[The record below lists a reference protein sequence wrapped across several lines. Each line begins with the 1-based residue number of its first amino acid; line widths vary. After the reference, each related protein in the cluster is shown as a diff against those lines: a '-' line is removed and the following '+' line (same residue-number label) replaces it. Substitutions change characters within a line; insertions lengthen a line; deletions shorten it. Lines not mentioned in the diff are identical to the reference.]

1 MVVLE
6 ARGLSR
12 ALAGESWTH
21 LPMWTEEPG
30 AQPSDLGGPLTPF
43 ALPDPYVKIQ
53 LMLNRRKWKRR
64 KTSARKGTATPYF
77 NEGFTFLVPFG
88 QIQVG
93 CLEEGA
99 GENLTQGRTDRC
111 LSPPP
116 PTPLPASTQSVD
128 LVLAVWARGPQL
140 RAEPVGKVL
149 LGPRASGQ
157 PLQHWADMGGP
168 SPSGTA
174 CSQPG
179 RWTRPWPCS
188 PACVCPCLASE
199 GSPGP
204 GPPRAH
210 CPRARGN
217 KRLPSTMCLS

>member
-1 MVVLE
+1 MPGSGRLTVVVLE

-116 PTPLPASTQSVD
+116 PTLTYMFMLLNTHLPHSV
-128 LVLAVWARGPQL
+128 
-140 RAEPVGKVL
+140 
-149 LGPRASGQ
+149 
-157 PLQHWADMGGP
+157 
-168 SPSGTA
+168 
-174 CSQPG
+174 
-179 RWTRPWPCS
+179 
-188 PACVCPCLASE
+188 
-199 GSPGP
+199 
-204 GPPRAH
+204 
-210 CPRARGN
+210 
-217 KRLPSTMCLS
+217 

>member
-1 MVVLE
+1 MPGSGRLTVVVLE

-157 PLQHWADMGGP
+157 PLQHWADMLAQARRP
-168 SPSGTA
+168 VA
-174 CSQPG
+174 QWHRLQPA
-179 RWTRPWPCS
+179 REVDQ
-188 PACVCPCLASE
+188 ALALQS
-199 GSPGP
+199 
-204 GPPRAH
+204 RQ
-210 CPRARGN
+210 
-217 KRLPSTMCLS
+217 RLPLPGF